1 MNANLNII
9 EALGQIA
16 REKNVDRE
24 MVIETLADAL
34 VSAARKRYGN
44 GDNFEAQIN
53 PETGHMAVMARK
65 TVVDEV
71 NEPDLEIE
79 LDPAREI
86 DNQAQVGSVI
96 FEELNL
102 ADFGRNAIQTAKQ
115 ILIQR
120 VREAERERIYEE
132 FSSRIG
138 HIEVGTVQ
146 QISHGDIVMQLGR
159 AEAAVPLKE
168 QIRRERYRQGD
179 SVRGYV
185 FEVLKS
191 IRGPQVLLSR
201 THPEFLRKLFA
212 LEVPEIAEGIVQIH
226 AVAREPGERAK
237 IAVSSNDERVDPV
250 GACVGVKGSRVQ
262 AVVRELSGE
271 RIDIVP
277 WIDEADILIGRALS
291 PASVTR
297 VITDERRHHA
307 QVIVDEE
314 QLSLAIGK
322 SGQNSRL
329 AVQLTGWGLDIISE
343 DEYQRRLRR
352 LEESK
357 VELRQLDGVS
367 ELIALSL
374 ATSGFI
380 SLRGIAES
388 EADMLETVPGLEG
401 QAAQLRE
408 QAIAFV
414 AAAEARG
421 EELRPATL
429 EEVEAAERAADQARA
444 AQLAIEESR
453 RAAAEAVELA
463 AQEVAAAE
471 AQQAEDAEAQQA
483 EDAEAQQAGDAEATQ
498 VGDTEGT
505 SETGETAEVGDVVP
519 ADVAPE
525 PTTEAAADT
534 PAAEMAETADA
545 VASETAAPE
554 ATENGISELD
564 SDDQSADEVALEPG
578 TDEEAASV

>member
-16 REKNVDRE
+16 REKNVDRD

-44 GDNFEAQIN
+44 GDNFEAQID
-53 PETGHMAVMARK
+53 PETGSMAVMARK

-79 LDPAREI
+79 LEPAQEI
-86 DNQAQVGSVI
+86 DHQAQLGSVV

-132 FSSRIG
+132 FASRIS
-138 HIEVGTVQ
+138 HIEVATVQ
-146 QISHGDIVMQLGR
+146 QISHGDIILQLGR

-185 FEVLKS
+185 FEVIKS
-191 IRGPQVLLSR
+191 VRGPQVLLSR

-277 WIDEADILIGRALS
+277 WIDKPDIFISRALS
-291 PASVTR
+291 PATVTR

-329 AVQLTGWGLDIISE
+329 AVQLTGWGLDIITE

-357 VELRQLDGVS
+357 VELRRLDGVS

-401 QAAQLRE
+401 QATQLRE
-408 QAIAFV
+408 QAIAYV
-414 AAAEARG
+414 AAAEASG
-421 EELRPATL
+421 EQLRPATI
-429 EEVEAAERAADQARA
+429 EEVEAEERAADQ
-444 AQLAIEESR
+444 R
-453 RAAAEAVELA
+453 RAAESAAEEAKRAAESAAEEAKRATALAAAEVELA
-463 AQEVAAAE
+463 AQDAAAAE
-471 AQQAEDAEAQQA
+471 AKAEAEAAKAEAAVVQDDAES
-483 EDAEAQQAGDAEATQ
+483 G
-498 VGDTEGT
+498 
-505 SETGETAEVGDVVP
+505 P
-519 ADVAPE
+519 
-525 PTTEAAADT
+525 
-534 PAAEMAETADA
+534 
-545 VASETAAPE
+545 
-554 ATENGISELD
+554 
-564 SDDQSADEVALEPG
+564 EVA
-578 TDEEAASV
+578 EEAAEEVAGEQMSGDDEPSADAADASEETSSTQTQVEEAGAAEADDGSDLDAASAASESGNDDGAAGV

>member
-16 REKNVDRE
+16 REKNVDRD

-44 GDNFEAQIN
+44 GDNFEAQID
-53 PETGHMAVMARK
+53 PETGSMSVMARK
-65 TVVDEV
+65 TVVNEV

-79 LDPAREI
+79 LEPAQEI
-86 DNQAQVGSVI
+86 DHQAQLGSVV

-132 FSSRIG
+132 FASRIS
-138 HIEVGTVQ
+138 HIEVATVQ
-146 QISHGDIVMQLGR
+146 QISHGDIILQLGR

-185 FEVLKS
+185 FEVIKS
-191 IRGPQVLLSR
+191 VRGPQVLLSR

-226 AVAREPGERAK
+226 ALAREPGERAK

-277 WIDEADILIGRALS
+277 WIDEPDIFISRALS
-291 PASVTR
+291 PATVTR

-322 SGQNSRL
+322 AGQNSRL
-329 AVQLTGWGLDIISE
+329 AVQLTGWGLDIITE

-357 VELRQLDGVS
+357 VELRRLDGVS

-401 QAAQLRE
+401 QAAQLRA
-408 QAIAFV
+408 QAIAYV
-414 AAAEARG
+414 TAAEASG
-421 EELRPATL
+421 EELRPATI
-429 EEVEAAERAADQARA
+429 EEVEAEERAADK
-444 AQLAIEESR
+444 R
-453 RAAAEAVELA
+453 RAAEEAKRSAALAAAEVELA
-463 AQEVAAAE
+463 AQDAAAAE
-471 AQQAEDAEAQQA
+471 AKAAAEAAKAEAAVAEDDTEEDDIESGSDVAEEVAGEQISGDEDPSA
-483 EDAEAQQAGDAEATQ
+483 ESADANEETSSTQTQ
-498 VGDTEGT
+498 VE
-505 SETGETAEVGDVVP
+505 
-519 ADVAPE
+519 
-525 PTTEAAADT
+525 EAAATEADDGSDLD
-534 PAAEMAETADA
+534 AASA
-545 VASETAAPE
+545 ASESGNDDGAA
-554 ATENGISELD
+554 G
-564 SDDQSADEVALEPG
+564 V
-578 TDEEAASV
+578 